1 MEIASKGL
9 LKSSSALVVLMI
21 IGYAISFMKESSIAY
36 FFGVS
41 KEVDAYTIAIQIPI
55 ILYSVFS
62 VAIKSV
68 LIPIYSK
75 CIYNQSKDEADFF
88 ISNFISIVLLISIF
102 LSIVGCLLAPIIIYI
117 FSPGFDLYR
126 HDLATVLLRYSFLT
140 LFCIAFSE
148 IVTGIL
154 NVHKKFSLPAI
165 GIWIWNGSIIIF
177 LVLLHSIGINSA
189 IIGNAVGLLLEFVYM
204 FFLLRK
210 KVNYK
215 FIVKIRDR
223 RILEASR
230 KTLPVMM
237 GIGVAE
243 LNRLVDRMM
252 ASFVGVGAVSI
263 LNYASKINTVF
274 ASCLDQ
280 TVSVAAFPT
289 MSEFSAKKDYTQ
301 LSKLINLCLSAYLL
315 ILTPITIYIALYNDV
330 IVSLAFGRGK
340 FTIDNITL
348 TGQVLFL
355 FALGLIFMPLRSIAT
370 NLYYSLG
377 DTKTPSYNSMIG
389 MLVNIGLNVILG
401 YYLGVKGLA
410 LATSIS
416 YAVITILLLANL
428 KKFSNWISVE
438 YFYRNLYKPLLG
450 GVFLLISFLLVKHI
464 FAFDVFLCSFMS
476 FILSLVI
483 YILVLVLTKTKEIIY
498 IINFLKC
505 KLYGKDCNS

>member
-1 MEIASKGL
+1 
-9 LKSSSALVVLMI
+9 
-21 IGYAISFMKESSIAY
+21 
-36 FFGVS
+36 
-41 KEVDAYTIAIQIPI
+41 
-55 ILYSVFS
+55 
-62 VAIKSV
+62 
-68 LIPIYSK
+68 
-75 CIYNQSKDEADFF
+75 
-88 ISNFISIVLLISIF
+88 
-102 LSIVGCLLAPIIIYI
+102 
-117 FSPGFDLYR
+117 
-126 HDLATVLLRYSFLT
+126 
-140 LFCIAFSE
+140 
-148 IVTGIL
+148 
-154 NVHKKFSLPAI
+154 
-165 GIWIWNGSIIIF
+165 
-177 LVLLHSIGINSA
+177 
-189 IIGNAVGLLLEFVYM
+189 
-204 FFLLRK
+204 
-210 KVNYK
+210 
-215 FIVKIRDR
+215 
-223 RILEASR
+223 
-230 KTLPVMM
+230 M

-450 GVFLLISFLLVKHI
+450 GFF
-464 FAFDVFLCSFMS
+464 
-476 FILSLVI
+476 
-483 YILVLVLTKTKEIIY
+483 Y
-498 IINFLKC
+498 
-505 KLYGKDCNS
+505 